1 LIVVEKKFG
10 WWIAMLMGE
19 YVHTIDAKGRVILP
33 VDFRAELGEAFVITK
48 GLDNCL
54 FVYGQD
60 EWNVLSTKLKQLPLA
75 KSEARA
81 FVRFFFSGAR
91 MLECDRQG
99 RFLVPG
105 NLRSYA
111 MLEKD
116 VVLIGVSNRIE
127 VWSKAEWTKYNDEIS
142 PSVVGIAE
150 TLAELGI

>member
-1 LIVVEKKFG
+1 
-10 WWIAMLMGE
+10 MLMGE
-19 YVHTIDAKGRVILP
+19 YIHTVDTKGRVILP
-33 VDFRAELGEAFVITK
+33 SDFREELGESFVITK

-54 FVYGQD
+54 FVYAQE
-60 EWNVLSTKLKQLPLA
+60 EWNALSAKLKQLPMA
-75 KSEARA
+75 KAEARA

-99 RFLVPG
+99 RFLIPG

-142 PSVVGIAE
+142 PSVTKIAE